1 MVLSADKINVAYPG
15 NKALDDVTIHLESG
29 RIHILAGQNGAGKST
44 LIKVLGGRLAPHG
57 GHLLLDGQPLHLRHP
72 VAASH
77 VGIRVV
83 PQELQFFPH
92 LAVWENVTAGVI
104 ASGSGRVRR
113 RSLRRQARDALRQ
126 LGEEVDPEALVGE
139 LQPAQQQRV
148 TIARAMVEKTSF
160 LIFDEPTAALSREER
175 ATLLQLIRRI
185 ASDGVGVLFVSHHLE
200 EALAIGDEVSVLR
213 DARLVWTRP
222 RAEVDE
228 ATLTSAMFGKAQDLA
243 PRRSGVGPRSPAPA
257 EPLLSA
263 RELRWLGSRHAL
275 DLDVCVGE
283 IVGLA
288 GLPGTGADT
297 LNGALLGR
305 TARRG
310 EIKMRGGPLSG
321 GVGGAL
327 KQGIGFVPGDRKASG
342 LFAEMSITENLCAAQ
357 LGQYARHGLLNGR
370 RMRRTA
376 RQVMT
381 DLAVAAASPD
391 APVASLS
398 GGNQQK
404 VLVGRWL
411 AGQASLLL
419 ADEPTRGVDI
429 ATRREIHSLLRQFTA
444 KGGACVVY
452 SSDLSELIDL
462 CDRLIVLHR
471 DGPADLAQTDLT
483 PDELYEAMSIT
494 RKAS

>member
-1 MVLSADKINVAYPG
+1 MALSAEKINVAYPG
-15 NKALDDVTIHLESG
+15 NKALDDVTISLESG

-44 LIKVLGGRLAPHG
+44 LIKVLGGRLTPHG
-57 GHLLLDGQPLHLRHP
+57 GELLLDGQPLQLRHP
-72 VAASH
+72 VAAAQA
-77 VGIRVV
+77 GIRVV

-92 LAVWENVTAGVI
+92 LPVWENVTAGAI

-113 RSLRRQARDALRQ
+113 RALRRQAREVLRQ
-126 LGEEVDPEALVGE
+126 LGEEVDADALVGD

-148 TIARAMVEKTSF
+148 TIARAMVEKTRF

-175 ATLLQLIRRI
+175 TTLLQLIRRI

-200 EALAIGDEVSVLR
+200 EALAIGDEVTVLR

-228 ATLTSAMFGKAQDLA
+228 ATLTSAMFGRAHELA
-243 PRRSGVGPRSPAPA
+243 LRRRAAGSGSAVRA

-263 RELRWLGSRHAL
+263 RELRWVGSRHAL
-275 DLDVCVGE
+275 DLDVHVGE
-283 IVGLA
+283 VVGIA

-297 LNGALLGR
+297 LNGALMGR

-310 EIKMRGGPLSG
+310 EVQMRGRPLAG

-327 KQGIGFVPGDRKASG
+327 KQGIGFVPSDRKAFG
-342 LFAEMSITENLCAAQ
+342 LFAEMSITDNLCAAQ
-357 LGQYARHGLLNGR
+357 LGQYTRHGLLEGR

-376 RQVMT
+376 RQVMA
-381 DLAVAAASPD
+381 DLAVAAPSPD

-429 ATRREIHSLLRQFTA
+429 ATRREIHSLLRQFAA
-444 KGGACVVY
+444 KGGACVIY
-452 SSDLSELIDL
+452 SSDLSELLDL
-462 CDRLIVLHR
+462 CDRLVVLHR
-471 DGPADLAQTDLT
+471 DGPANRARIDLT